1 MLFQKCDT
9 PCDTSGP
16 KPRII
21 LRKNIFYYMIELPYV
36 NGKRRFFRK
45 SLHTDNF
52 FEARQIVKMW
62 LAQGLNMRKPKF
74 PVFEN
79 RSDYQ
84 IYAMKNKAKSIYKSG
99 NLWVEIRKLLELIQ
113 FNIQDNQNEKMCL
126 AFKIDPTKPFELS
139 PSNNTENVELLLEL
153 DPYAQREMIIKER
166 EIAVLKREMAITER
180 EQKQAERE
188 QQFYQ
193 KQQEFALMQATYQ
206 QMQYVKSASI
216 DFLQRDEERYSTTPN
231 IKPEAISIQT
241 MLNKFAFK
249 CGETKE
255 ETQRKQK
262 IITKYTLEVGLTL
275 DDDYSKFHHET
286 VLTNIFRLII
296 DNPSIKGDQKRKH
309 ARWIKEFV
317 IFATKKFSRYYDA
330 SVLEE
335 LPEID
340 GTKKSEKE
348 PHEPYT
354 DTQLQEIFSHEHK
367 FFDKHP
373 DFYWGCMLALFTG
386 ARLNA
391 AFTLQYKDIYQK
403 DGIWCVHFIE
413 DYPGVKKL
421 KTEESERLTPLHSTL
436 INMGFVDYVQRQ
448 KSKRKATDTDFM
460 FPICLTSGGVLNT
473 HIPRN
478 FFKFLE
484 KIGIKDKDSGKYDFH
499 SFRKNA
505 TMRMVKCNIDWS
517 YINKIVGWLSRGS
530 EGERSYTNYTI
541 KQLSEALEN
550 LNYDFLQPEFDYWKK
565 VMSKK

>member
-1 MLFQKCDT
+1 MLFEKCDT
-9 PCDTSGP
+9 PCDTHGP

-62 LAQGLNMRKPKF
+62 VAQGLTMRKPKF

-79 RSDYQ
+79 QFDYQ

-99 NLWVEIRKLLELIQ
+99 NLWVEIRKLLELIH
-113 FNIQDNQNEKMCL
+113 FDIPGTSNKNMCL
-126 AFKIDPTKPFELS
+126 AYKIDSTKAFELS
-139 PSNNTENVELLLEL
+139 KSNDIEQVGLLLEL

-166 EIAVLKREMAITER
+166 ELAVLKREIAIAER

-193 KQQEFALMQATYQ
+193 KQQEFADMQATYQ

-216 DFLQRDEERYSTTPN
+216 DFFQRHEESYSTTPTM
-231 IKPEAISIQT
+231 KPESISIQT

-262 IITKYTLEVGLTL
+262 IISKYTLETGLSL
-275 DDDYSKFHHET
+275 DDDYSKFHQET
-286 VLTNIFRLII
+286 ILAQIFRLIM
-296 DNPSIKGDQKRKH
+296 DNPNIKGDQKRKH
-309 ARWIKEFV
+309 ARWIKEFAL
-317 IFATKKFSRYYDA
+317 FATKKFSKYYDA
-330 SVLEE
+330 SILEE
-335 LPEID
+335 LPTID

-354 DTQLQEIFSHEHK
+354 DEQLKQIFSSEYK
-367 FFDKHP
+367 FFNKHP
-373 DFYWGCMLALFTG
+373 DFYWGCMIALFTG

-391 AFTLQYKDIYQK
+391 AFTLQYKDIFQK
-403 DGIWCVHFIE
+403 DDIWCIQFIE
-413 DYPGVKKL
+413 DCPGIKKL
-421 KTEESERLTPLHSTL
+421 KTEESERITPIHSTL
-436 INMGFVDYVQRQ
+436 VDMGFVDYVQKQ
-448 KSKRKATDTDFM
+448 KIKRKCTDTDFI
-460 FPICLTSGGVLNT
+460 FPICLTSGGKLNT

-484 KIGIKDKDSGKYDFH
+484 KIGIKDENSGKYDFH

-505 TMRMVKCNIDWS
+505 TMRMVKCGIDWS
-517 YINKIVGWLSRGS
+517 YINKIIGWLSRGS
-530 EGERSYTNYTI
+530 EGERSYTNYTT
-541 KQLSEALEN
+541 KQLSEALEG
-550 LNYDFLQPEFDYWKK
+550 LNYDFLQPEFDYWKG